1 MASEVILGILVL
13 LERLSLCE
21 EIQVILAFEGH
32 QVILGHEDNREP
44 EALQGAQEERAQR
57 ALWGSMAHRVH
68 LVLQDNQET
77 KVFQEDL
84 VPEVP
89 EVLMNLSLIVIQ
101 L

>member
-1 MASEVILGILVL
+1 
-13 LERLSLCE
+13 
-21 EIQVILAFEGH
+21 
-32 QVILGHEDNREP
+32 
-44 EALQGAQEERAQR
+44 
-57 ALWGSMAHRVH
+57 MAHRVH

-84 VPEVP
+84 VPEVL